1 MSTQRKTSPVS
12 ADPLIKKLA
21 GELASVAKLLAS
33 EITGE
38 RPGGLA
44 EIRSGE
50 GKAGGGG
57 AVLIGRLAQGLD
69 PIAWNDLV
77 RQCGLDSWLAIP
89 LDNKAGS
96 NLQNLA
102 DALDRLVYQR
112 DHDPLTGL
120 ANRRCF
126 DSCLSKELERAK
138 RNHTDLS
145 LVVLDLDNFKRIND
159 SFGHPCGDY
168 ALKKFGAFLKHGH
181 RSFELVARIGGDEF
195 AIVLPGSNPRVTK
208 NMLERVCQ
216 EFCRQKLKFENL
228 PEFMVSFSAGVAAAG
243 PSIGY
248 PGEAELLNQA
258 DQSLYEAKRKGKNQ
272 VCISA
277 ATALHGHSECLV
289 LSDEKKFLFNYA
301 G

>member
-1 MSTQRKTSPVS
+1 MSTQQKTNLVS

-21 GELASVAKLLAS
+21 NELSTVAKLLAS
-33 EITGE
+33 EI
-38 RPGGLA
+38 PGGLPEGLA
-44 EIRSGE
+44 ESPAGTAH
-50 GKAGGGG
+50 GKDDG
-57 AVLIGRLAQGLD
+57 AVLIGRLVQGLD
-69 PIAWNDLV
+69 AAVWNDLV

-89 LDNKAGS
+89 LGKKAGS

-120 ANRRCF
+120 ANRRYF
-126 DSCLSKELERAK
+126 DSYLSKELERAK
-138 RNHTDLS
+138 RNYTDLS
-145 LVVLDLDNFKRIND
+145 LVMLDLDNFKRIND
-159 SFGHPCGDY
+159 NYGHPCGDY
-168 ALKKFGAFLKHGH
+168 VLKEFGAFLKQGH

-195 AIVLPGSNPRVTK
+195 SIVLPGSNPRATK
-208 NMLERVCQ
+208 NMLERVSQ
-216 EFCRQKLKFENL
+216 EFCGRKLKYENL
-228 PEFMVSFSAGVAAAG
+228 PEFTVNFSAGVAAVG

-248 PGEAELLNQA
+248 VSEAELINQA
-258 DQSLYEAKRKGKNQ
+258 DQSLYEAKHKGKNQ

-277 ATALHGHSECLV
+277 ATHVHGHPDCMV